1 MKKNTIET
9 NLFKDENELNIFVVH
24 VANMREA
31 VKRYRSNPTELGR
44 KQMQT
49 LESQVDNV
57 LESLPEVEA
66 IFL

>member
-1 MKKNTIET
+1 MTKYTIET

-44 KQMQT
+44 KQMQS
-49 LESQVDNV
+49 LEKQVDDI
-57 LESLPEVEA
+57 LESLPEVGA